1 MSKLIHY
8 SGPAGSILLPSGYK
22 RLAWIESNGTAI
34 INTGYAPTATTEL
47 YFEASGIG
55 GHYIGSRSSAFDYNG
70 T

>member
-8 SGPAGSILLPSGYK
+8 SGPAGSILLPQGYT
-22 RLAWIESNGTAI
+22 RLAWVESDGTAVI
-34 INTGYAPTATTEL
+34 DTGYAPIATTEL

-55 GHYIGSRSSAFDYNG
+55 GHYIGSRTAFDGSG